1 VVRTAHFDNK
11 WEPII
16 GYQWRMQDLFHVVQE
31 HHGLRAA
38 WDVLRV
44 FIDAHMSGYHSTGD
58 EDHLVWFRRL
68 TERSIKI
75 CNTLQQFRT
84 QAETMC
90 SLGHVLR
97 VVGEFDDARMMYLE
111 AGRIAEHHGFLSVE
125 SAVCL
130 GLGLMHMESGDE
142 EYGVK
147 LLRNA
152 VLAIDF
158 SVEPS
163 TSHVLKSLESL
174 SVSLFKTGDTD
185 GLETV
190 VLRLHHEAEEAMLAS
205 PSAYFV
211 FYLRST
217 VLCAQLCQV
226 PSLPPPPPLCNIE
239 STNCNMCLL
248 LDWKFRDFKNTSQ
261 VPTSVNV
268 KRLCRCKATAPSP
281 PQTRF
286 ASWISYCRTKN
297 LSRARHMHAH
307 ESYGPRLRI
316 LLFSTQRVEMWR

>member
-1 VVRTAHFDNK
+1 MNEQSSCTTCKVEEEDLYCCSFCRRSCYCSEQCHSEDAVHHQAVCVPPPSLSHVLDVVRTAHFDNK

-226 PSLPPPPPLCNIE
+226 PSLLTPGKYQHP
-239 STNCNMCLL
+239 STTTLMQ
-248 LDWKFRDFKNTSQ
+248 D
-261 VPTSVNV
+261 
-268 KRLCRCKATAPSP
+268 
-281 PQTRF
+281 
-286 ASWISYCRTKN
+286 
-297 LSRARHMHAH
+297 
-307 ESYGPRLRI
+307 
-316 LLFSTQRVEMWR
+316 RVDQL